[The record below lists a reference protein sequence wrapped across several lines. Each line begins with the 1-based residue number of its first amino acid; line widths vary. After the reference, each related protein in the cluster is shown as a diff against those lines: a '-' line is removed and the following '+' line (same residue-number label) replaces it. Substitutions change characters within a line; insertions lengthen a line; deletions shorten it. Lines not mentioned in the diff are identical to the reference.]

1 MSDFFTFILLDFGHK
16 KSPEKVTPG
25 MENCVI
31 LAAISFGKIS
41 PLDNALIIRTLT
53 LSLQAFSCNFDDP
66 SIHFF
71 IF

>member
-1 MSDFFTFILLDFGHK
+1 MSGNNFTLPDVGHK

-31 LAAISFGKIS
+31 LAAISFGKIL